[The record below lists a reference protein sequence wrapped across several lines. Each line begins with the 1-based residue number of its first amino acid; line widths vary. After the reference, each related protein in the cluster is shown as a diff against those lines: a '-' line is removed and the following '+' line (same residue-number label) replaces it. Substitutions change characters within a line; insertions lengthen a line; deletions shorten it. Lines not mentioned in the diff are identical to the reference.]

1 MNKEQFVALGLTEDM
16 ATKAAEAS
24 QDELKGFI
32 PKNRFDE
39 VNEAKKQADKDLKD
53 RDTQLETL
61 KKDAGASEE
70 LKKQIEKLQGDNKA
84 KDEQYQK
91 ELKDIKL
98 TNAIK
103 LSLAG
108 KVHDEELVTG
118 LFDKTKLILNDDGK
132 VTGLDEQLKGIQESK
147 AFLFKSEDGQHGPG
161 FKIGGNPQNNSAEK
175 GNEQPS
181 LKDALAARLTAQN

>member
-103 LSLAG
+103 
-108 KVHDEELVTG
+108 EELVTG